1 MKHNN
6 FRSIKAGTLDA
17 ILPPKA
23 APERVGLIS
32 AGNPNVLR
40 EAAGLE
46 SYARKRKRGGR
57 VKIDGV
63 RPKHRLDRPSRRK
76 FADGG
81 TADDRPATSDDA
93 SSSNRGFVDAL
104 MANPKV
110 RAIAAGLAGIQ
121 KATPVVMRAIQEDPT
136 QLLGGSKPA
145 YRRGGSADALVGSD
159 VLRANS
165 KVRKVGAAAIDKG
178 GRELRRG
185 GSAR

>member
-1 MKHNN
+1 MNN
-6 FRSIKAGTLDA
+6 FRSIKDATRFDA

-23 APERVGLIS
+23 DPKRVGLIS
-32 AGNPNVLR
+32 AGNPDVLR

-46 SYARKRKRGGR
+46 DYSRKRKRGGR
-57 VKIDGV
+57 VKVSGV

-93 SSSNRGFVDAL
+93 SSSSNRGFVDAL

-110 RAIAAGLAGIQ
+110 RAIV
-121 KATPVVMRAIQEDPT
+121 KANETLNRWGSE
-136 QLLGGSKPA
+136 LGGSKPA
-145 YRRGGSADALVGSD
+145 YRSGGRADAPLIGSD
-159 VLRANS
+159 ALRHNS
-165 KVRKVGAAAIDKG
+165 KVRAVGAAAIDKG

>member
-1 MKHNN
+1 MNHN

-23 APERVGLIS
+23 APSRVGLIS
-32 AGNPNVLR
+32 AGNPDVLR

-46 SYARKRKRGGR
+46 DYARKRRKRGGR

-63 RPKHRLDRPSRRK
+63 RPRHRLDRSSRGRK

-93 SSSNRGFVDAL
+93 PSLSNRGFVDAL

-136 QLLGGSKPA
+136 SGLMC
-145 YRRGGSADALVGSD
+145 
-159 VLRANS
+159 
-165 KVRKVGAAAIDKG
+165 
-178 GRELRRG
+178 
-185 GSAR
+185 